1 MATIRPSLPYEIDGV
16 VLKVNDISL
25 QNRLG
30 NVSRSP
36 RWALACKFPAHQE
49 TTIIEDIVVQVG
61 RTGILTPVALMQ
73 PVKVGGVTV
82 TRATLHNQDEID
94 RKDIRIG
101 DTVIVERA
109 GDVIPEVVKVITSKR
124 TGKERPFRMPS
135 LCPACGG
142 RVVRDEGEAAHRCL
156 NPDCPAKIKGAITHF
171 ASRSGLDIEGVGE
184 KLVEQLVDRGLVR
197 DAGDLFFL
205 TRDDLLALDRMADK
219 SADNILH
226 AINAARRPSLARL
239 INALGIPLVGEATAQ
254 SLAEHFGSLSA
265 LEHSTEEEL
274 MKIRDIGPEV
284 AKEVV
289 RYFAAPKTKVLLDKL
304 RRAGILPTEEGEPT
318 RVTPSFFTGKPSSSP
333 VLLAR

>member
-156 NPDCPAKIKGAITHF
+156 NPDCPPR
-171 ASRSGLDIEGVGE
+171 SRGNYPLCLPFGVG
-184 KLVEQLVDRGLVR
+184 
-197 DAGDLFFL
+197 
-205 TRDDLLALDRMADK
+205 
-219 SADNILH
+219 
-226 AINAARRPSLARL
+226 
-239 INALGIPLVGEATAQ
+239 
-254 SLAEHFGSLSA
+254 
-265 LEHSTEEEL
+265 
-274 MKIRDIGPEV
+274 
-284 AKEVV
+284 
-289 RYFAAPKTKVLLDKL
+289 Y
-304 RRAGILPTEEGEPT
+304 
-318 RVTPSFFTGKPSSSP
+318 
-333 VLLAR
+333 